1 MRIDRRRFWTPGLVV
16 VVLILGLLGLVMV
29 GCGGKSVSSSTSATA
44 ASITGSTLAQATDT
58 TSSPTT
64 APSEASTTVSSPAST
79 AETTADTASTTTT
92 TAATTSTT
100 AATTSTTAKA
110 TTTTVKATTTTA
122 KATTTTTAKATT
134 TTVQAAVVLKVIGP
148 SGTKELSMAQLKAMS
163 AISGYGGWKN
173 KLGNITGPMPWKGV
187 SVRALMDLVGGG
199 SSVTVSASDGYEVTL
214 SAGELGGGVPMYD
227 PATGDTV
234 TSISGSLHVIIAYS
248 QNGGAV
254 SSGDGPLR
262 LAFVSSAS
270 DQVTDGSSWVKL
282 VTTLTVK

>member
-1 MRIDRRRFWTPGLVV
+1 MRIDRRRSWTPGLVV
-16 VVLILGLLGLVMV
+16 VMVILGLLGLAMV
-29 GCGGKSVSSSTSATA
+29 GCGGKSTSSSTSAATA
-44 ASITGSTLAQATDT
+44 STTGSTVAQVSDAT
-58 TSSPTT
+58 TSS
-64 APSEASTTVSSPAST
+64 AGASREASTTVSSAAPT
-79 AETTADTASTTTT
+79 AETTAETASPT
-92 TAATTSTT
+92 TT

-122 KATTTTTAKATT
+122 KATTTTAKATT
-134 TTVQAAVVLKVIGP
+134 TTVKATTTTVKAAVVLKITGP

-199 SSVTVSASDGYEVTL
+199 SSVTVVASDGYEAAL

-248 QNGGAV
+248 QNGSAI
-254 SSGDGPLR
+254 SSSDGPLR
-262 LAFVSSAS
+262 LAFVSSAK

-282 VTTLTVK
+282 VTTIKVK

>member
-16 VVLILGLLGLVMV
+16 VVLILGLLGLVVV
-29 GCGGKSVSSSTSATA
+29 GCGGKTISSSTSATA
-44 ASITGSTLAQATDT
+44 ASITGSTVAQATNT
-58 TSSPTT
+58 TTSPTT
-64 APSEASTTVSSPAST
+64 SASEASTTVSSPAP
-79 AETTADTASTTTT
+79 TADTASTTTT

-100 AATTSTTAKA
+100 AKVTTTTVKA
-110 TTTTVKATTTTA
+110 TTTTVKATTTTV
-122 KATTTTTAKATT
+122 KATT
-134 TTVQAAVVLKVIGP
+134 TTVKAAVILKVIGP

-173 KLGNITGPMPWKGV
+173 KLGNVTGPMPWKGV
-187 SVRALMDLVGGG
+187 SVHALMDLVGGG
-199 SSVTVSASDGYEVTL
+199 SSVTVSASDGYEATL

-248 QNGGAV
+248 QNGSAI
-254 SSGDGPLR
+254 SSSDGPLR
-262 LAFVSSAS
+262 LAFVSSAK

-282 VTTLTVK
+282 VTTIKVK